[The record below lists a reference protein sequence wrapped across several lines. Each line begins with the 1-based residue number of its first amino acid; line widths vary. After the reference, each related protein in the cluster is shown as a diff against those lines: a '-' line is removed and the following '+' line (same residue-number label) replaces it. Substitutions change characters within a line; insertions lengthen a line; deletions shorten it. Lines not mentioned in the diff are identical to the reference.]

1 LSKKPSKGGEN
12 IDKMILGI
20 FSARDDAQEAVTELE
35 SAGFDPKDISVI
47 MRDKATA
54 QEFADTTGTSV
65 ADGAIS
71 GATTGG
77 ALGALAGLL
86 IGIGAIT
93 IPGIGALLI
102 GGPLAAAL
110 GLTGAAATTISGAVT
125 GALAGGLVG
134 ALVGLG
140 VPEEDARVYE
150 QRIRE
155 GGILVAVPV
164 SLGNETEARS
174 ILEDN
179 NAEQIRSVGD
189 TTKTHRSY
197 TKDSSYHASPVYG
210 ESKRGTTEEVF
221 EVTGD
226 RFDEDEDDL

>member
-1 LSKKPSKGGEN
+1 
-12 IDKMILGI
+12 MILGI

-86 IGIGAIT
+86 IGIG
-93 IPGIGALLI
+93 
-102 GGPLAAAL
+102 
-110 GLTGAAATTISGAVT
+110 ATTISGAVT